1 MHILELKEY
10 FNSNFSQVCWIHKPV
25 NIFLQWVTSALSF
38 VPTETCHK
46 KKKSSPVPF
55 AGTLLKMGFKEA
67 VSTCFFFSF
76 HLFAPFSFLSFTL
89 IFMQRLEA
97 LIGGQQKSSID
108 NWYLNCWENLCSYPN
123 DHIVII
129 FIRWN

>member
-10 FNSNFSQVCWIHKPV
+10 FNSNFSQVCWIHKSV
-25 NIFLQWVTSALSF
+25 NIFLQWITSALSF
-38 VPTETCHK
+38 VSTETCHK
-46 KKKSSPVPF
+46 KKNHPLY
-55 AGTLLKMGFKEA
+55 LLLEPYWKWNLRRQW
-67 VSTCFFFSF
+67 VHVFFFSF